1 MAILDKLQ
9 TQGSVLTDLD
19 GKTPPSYD
27 GVSQYQKDLETSQLD
42 LNNKIPKKYQG
53 ISQYQ
58 KGLIASQL
66 DLVKPTKYL
75 DNLPT

>member
-1 MAILDKLQ
+1 MALLDKLQ
-9 TQGSVLTDLD
+9 TQGSVLTNLD
-19 GKTPPSYD
+19 GKTPPNYD
-27 GVSQYQKDLETSQLD
+27 GVSQYPNDLATSQLD
-42 LNNKIPKKYQG
+42 LNNKTTQKYKG

-58 KGLIASQL
+58 KGLITSQL